1 MKFVMT
7 QALCKEGMALL
18 ENMASV
24 YVANDR
30 DPNHYLEQMADADA
44 LIVRIAKCD
53 GHTIEHSPNLKVIGR
68 PGIGYDSVDVK
79 KATELGIPVVITPGA
94 NNRSVAEHTVAMIF
108 AVAANLLEAHNEMSS
123 GNWEIRDAGKAFE
136 LKGKTVGIIGLGPIG
151 RETTVICLACGMKV
165 IAYDSFFTKEQI
177 EQTGAVCCE
186 QLDTLLRDADIVSVH
201 MPLVD
206 ATRNFITSRELSLMK
221 KTAVIIN
228 CSRGGII
235 NERDLVEA
243 LQTGA
248 IAGAGVD
255 VFCHEPPA
263 ADDPLLKC
271 PNVVLS
277 PHTAALTR
285 EATVRMAEMCVKGCL
300 AVCGE
305 KKWPHVA
312 DKSVYDHPRWAG
324 KDWAET

>member
-1 MKFVMT
+1 MKFVLT

-18 ENMASV
+18 EGTANV

-30 DPNHYLEQMADADA
+30 DPNRYLEQMADADA
-44 LIVRIAKCD
+44 LVVRIAKCD
-53 GHTIEHSPNLKVIGR
+53 GHAIEHSPNLKVIGR
-68 PGIGYDSVDVK
+68 PGIGYDSVDVR
-79 KATELGIPVVITPGA
+79 KATELGIPVVVTPGA

-108 AVAANLLEAHNEMSS
+108 ALATNLLEAHNEMSA

-136 LKGKTVGIIGLGPIG
+136 LEGKTVGIIGLGPIG
-151 RETTVICLACGMKV
+151 RETTAICLGCGMKV
-165 IAYDSFFTKEQI
+165 IAYDSFFTKEEI
-177 EQTGAVCCE
+177 EKTGAVCCE
-186 QLDTLLRDADIVSVH
+186 TLDILLEAADIVSIH

-206 ATRNFITSRELSLMK
+206 ATRDFITKRELSLMK

-228 CSRGGII
+228 CSRGGIV
-235 NERDLVEA
+235 NERDLAEA
-243 LQTGA
+243 LQSGA

-255 VFCHEPPA
+255 VFCHEPPEE
-263 ADDPLLKC
+263 DDPLLKC
-271 PNVVLS
+271 PNMVLS

-300 AVCGE
+300 AVCGG

-324 KDWAET
+324 RDWAEV